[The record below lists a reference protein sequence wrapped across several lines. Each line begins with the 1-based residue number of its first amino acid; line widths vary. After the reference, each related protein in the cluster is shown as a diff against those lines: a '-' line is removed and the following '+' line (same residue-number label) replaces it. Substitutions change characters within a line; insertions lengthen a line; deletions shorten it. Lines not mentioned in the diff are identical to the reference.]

1 MVLLITLALACAI
14 ATVAESKFNSD
25 VARYYIYKAPW
36 FLLWLMA
43 LVVNLVCVILSRW
56 PWQRKHLS
64 FIVAHIGIITLLAG
78 AVIGQRWGFEG
89 FMNLEVGRPLEGRVV
104 LNQTILDVRMPQSG
118 VSYEAPLPVAVR
130 RPSEARPRVLAVPQ
144 SPYHLKI
151 DGYSETV
158 GTTEHLAPALV
169 PITGAIDVSNLGPG
183 VELKLSNPGM
193 KQEVPMVLLQKDPE
207 RRVRDFFGLASVEWD
222 DALATNPPDALP
234 MLRVS
239 LTPQGT
245 VPFVLL
251 RAGRPYAHGV
261 LQPGV
266 PVALGWSDWRVTLVG
281 TQAQAGIATEVTE
294 NPDDADSAPGVR
306 ATLLG
311 AGGTIDGPFWIPSGG
326 ARMFRTPDG
335 APLQVG
341 FGLRT
346 MPLPF
351 GVRLLKFEVPR
362 DEGTETPAD
371 FIATVRFEGRDGATK
386 TGEAHMNYPAS
397 FPGGFWRSVIGQN
410 FKFSQASWNPQNLNQ
425 TTLQVLFDP
434 GWPLKW
440 VGSILIVLGVA
451 LLFYYKPHTRPTATP
466 SSLP

>member
-25 VARYYIYKAPW
+25 VARYYIYKSPW
-36 FLLWLMA
+36 FLIWLSF
-43 LVVNLVCVILSRW
+43 LVLNLICVILSRW
-56 PWQRKHLS
+56 PWQKKHLS
-64 FIVAHIGIITLLAG
+64 FIVAHIGIITLLTG
-78 AVIGQRWGFEG
+78 AVVGQRWGFEG
-89 FMNLEVGRPLEGRVV
+89 FMNLEVGQPPEGRVV
-104 LNQTILDVRMPQSG
+104 LNQTIVDIRMPQSG
-118 VSYEAPLPVAVR
+118 VYYEAPLPVAVR
-130 RPSEARPRVLAVPQ
+130 RPSEARPRMLAVPQ
-144 SPYHLKI
+144 SRYRLKI

-158 GTTEHLAPALV
+158 ATTEHLTRMI
-169 PITGAIDVSNLGPG
+169 PITGAIDVSKLGPG
-183 VELKLSNPGM
+183 VELKLSNAGM
-193 KQEVPMVLLQKDPE
+193 KQEVPMVLLQNDPE
-207 RRVRDFFGLASVEWD
+207 RRVRDFFGLASVEWND
-222 DALATNPPDALP
+222 GLATNPPDALP
-234 MLRVS
+234 TLRVS

-245 VPFVLL
+245 VPFELL
-251 RAGRPYAHGV
+251 RAGKPYAHGV
-261 LQPGV
+261 LPPGV
-266 PVALGWSDWRVTLVG
+266 PISLGWADWRVTLV
-281 TQAQAGIATEVTE
+281 AALPQAGIATDVTE
-294 NPDDADSAPGVR
+294 NKDDPDAAPGVR
-306 ATLLG
+306 ATLMG
-311 AGGTIDGPFWIPSGG
+311 DSGVIDGPLWIPSGG

-335 APLQVG
+335 TLLKAG

-362 DEGTETPAD
+362 DEGTETPSD
-371 FIATVRFEGRDGATK
+371 FIATVQFEGVDGTTK

-410 FKFSQASWNPQNLNQ
+410 FKFSQASWNPQDLNQ

-466 SSLP
+466 PPLP